1 MEFETRDFF
10 EASFLY
16 AKLNTLPKIR
26 LDVTDKFCWFIFP
39 DTKNCEDLISG
50 YYNRRALI
58 DPKGYA
64 DATRSLKDLIFR
76 SGIDHKGGRR

>member
-16 AKLNTLPKIR
+16 AKINILPKIH
-26 LDVTDKFCWFIFP
+26 LDVTAKFCWFIFP
-39 DTKNCEDLISG
+39 EAEKCENLISE
-50 YYNRRALI
+50 YYNRQALI

-76 SGIDHKGGRR
+76 SGINHKGGRR